1 MSIDL
6 DEISNDDFAV
16 EVTNDNA
23 VVRATIDRPDQKN
36 ALNRNVL
43 QGLEQTID
51 QADAHSDVRVLLIRG
66 AGGTFCSGGDLE
78 EGAEIRE
85 NATPPELR
93 DHLSSLADIIKKMV
107 SADLLTVA
115 AVEGY
120 CLAGGC
126 GLAAGCDFI
135 VAEEETVFGT
145 PEVKVGLFPAMAL
158 APIMRAVQEKKGFKL
173 LFTGEKIN
181 ATEAEDIGLV
191 TDVYGSEVYEDELDE
206 LLNTLAQNPE
216 YLVSI
221 GKEAYYSQ
229 RNMDFNSAL
238 NYLKEIIS
246 MVSLSFG
253 S

>member
-1 MSIDL
+1 MSL
-6 DEISNDDFAV
+6 STEELSNEDFSV
-16 EVTNDNA
+16 ELENDKQ
-23 VVRATIDRPDQKN
+23 VVKAFIDRPEQKN
-36 ALNRNVL
+36 ALNSNVL
-43 QGLEQTID
+43 DGIEQTVRA
-51 QADAHSDVRVLLIRG
+51 ADNTDAKVMVIRG
-66 AGGTFCSGGDLE
+66 NGGTFCSGGDLE

-93 DHLSSLADIIKKMV
+93 DHLSRLADILKAMTN
-107 SADLLTVA
+107 AELLTVA

-135 VAEEETVFGT
+135 VSEQDATFGT

-173 LFTGEKIN
+173 LFTGDKID
-181 ATEAEDIGLV
+181 AEEAEDIGLV
-191 TDVYGSEVYEDELDE
+191 TDTVPSDDFDEE
-206 LLNTLAQNPE
+206 LENLVDQLADTSPQ
-216 YLVSI
+216 LI
-221 GKEAYYSQ
+221 TMGKESYYTQ
-229 RNMDFNSAL
+229 RDMGYQNAL

>member
-1 MSIDL
+1 MSL
-6 DEISNDDFAV
+6 ATDELSNEDFTVELEQDGAV
-16 EVTNDNA
+16 IQA
-23 VVRATIDRPDQKN
+23 LIDRPEQKN
-36 ALNRNVL
+36 ALNSNVL
-43 QGLEQTID
+43 DGIEDTVRA
-51 QADAHSDVRVLLIRG
+51 ADDSDAKVMVIRG
-66 AGGTFCSGGDLE
+66 NGGTFCSGGDLE

-93 DHLSSLADIIKKMV
+93 DHLSRLSDILKAMV
-107 SADLLTVA
+107 NAELLTVA

-135 VAEEETVFGT
+135 LSEQDATFGT

-173 LFTGEKIN
+173 LFTGDKID
-181 ATEAEDIGLV
+181 AEEAEDIGLV
-191 TDVYGSEVYEDELDE
+191 TDTVDGDDFDDELEE
-206 LLNTLAQNPE
+206 LVDQLAETPSQ
-216 YLVSI
+216 LI
-221 GKEAYYSQ
+221 TMGKESYYTQ
-229 RNMDFNSAL
+229 RDMGYQNAL
-238 NYLKEIIS
+238 SYLKEIIS

>member
-1 MSIDL
+1 MSFDT
-6 DEISNDDFAV
+6 SN
-16 EVTNDNA
+16 VTNEDFDVEITNDGS
-23 VVRATIDRPDQKN
+23 VVRAIIDRPDQKN
-36 ALNRNVL
+36 ALNSNVL
-43 QGLEQTID
+43 EGLEKTID
-51 QADAHSDVRVLLIRG
+51 QADQDSEARVLVVRG

-85 NATPPELR
+85 NSTPPELR
-93 DHLSSLADIIKKMV
+93 EHLSSLADIVKKMV
-107 SADLLTVA
+107 SGEILTVA

-135 VAEEETVFGT
+135 VSDDEATFGT

-173 LFTGEKIN
+173 LFTGEKIG
-181 ATEAEDIGLV
+181 AQEAEDIGLV
-191 TDVYGSEVYEDELDE
+191 TDIYDKESYDDELEGLID
-206 LLNTLAQNPE
+206 TLSQNPE

>member
-1 MSIDL
+1 MTL
-6 DEISNDDFAV
+6 PTDELSNEDFTV
-16 EVTNDNA
+16 ETENDGS
-23 VVRATIDRPDQKN
+23 VVRGLIDRPEQKN
-36 ALNRNVL
+36 ALNSNVL
-43 QGLEQTID
+43 DGIEAAVRA
-51 QADAHSDVRVLLIRG
+51 ADKSEAKVLVIRG
-66 AGGTFCSGGDLE
+66 NEGTFCSGGDLE

-85 NATPPELR
+85 NSTPPELR
-93 DHLSSLADIIKKMV
+93 EHLSRLSDILKLMV
-107 SADLLTVA
+107 NAEVLTVA

-135 VAEEETVFGT
+135 VSEDDATFGT

-173 LFTGEKIN
+173 LFTGEKID
-181 ATEAEDIGLV
+181 AEEAEDIGLV
-191 TDVYGSEVYEDELDE
+191 TDIVPSEDFDDELND
-206 LLNTLAQNPE
+206 LVDQLAETTPQ
-216 YLVSI
+216 LI
-221 GKEAYYSQ
+221 TMGKESYYTQ
-229 RNMDFNSAL
+229 RDMGYKNAL

>member
-1 MSIDL
+1 MSL
-6 DEISNDDFAV
+6 ATDELSNEDFSVSV
-16 EVTNDNA
+16 ENDGQ
-23 VVRATIDRPDQKN
+23 VVRGLIDRPEQKN
-36 ALNRNVL
+36 ALNSNVL
-43 QGLEQTID
+43 DGIEETVRA
-51 QADAHSDVRVLLIRG
+51 ADDGDAKVLVIRG
-66 AGGTFCSGGDLE
+66 NGGTFCSGGDLE

-93 DHLSSLADIIKKMV
+93 DHLSRLSDILKAMV
-107 SADLLTVA
+107 NAELLTVA
-115 AVEGY
+115 AIEGY

-135 VAEEETVFGT
+135 LSEEDATFGT

-173 LFTGEKIN
+173 LFTGDKID
-181 ATEAEDIGLV
+181 AEEAEEIGLV
-191 TDVYGSEVYEDELDE
+191 TDVVEGDRFDEELDD
-206 LLNTLAQNPE
+206 LVDQLADTPPQ
-216 YLVSI
+216 LI
-221 GKEAYYSQ
+221 TMGKESYYTQ
-229 RNMDFNSAL
+229 RDMGYQNAL

>member
-1 MSIDL
+1 MSLSTEELSNEDFSVEL
-6 DEISNDDFAV
+6 ENDEQ
-16 EVTNDNA
+16 
-23 VVRATIDRPDQKN
+23 VVKAFIDRPEQKN
-36 ALNRNVL
+36 ALNSNVL
-43 QGLEQTID
+43 DGIEQTVRA
-51 QADAHSDVRVLLIRG
+51 ADDTDAKVMVIRG
-66 AGGTFCSGGDLE
+66 NGGTFCSGGDLE

-93 DHLSSLADIIKKMV
+93 DHLSRLADILKAMTN
-107 SADLLTVA
+107 AELLTVA

-135 VAEEETVFGT
+135 VSEQDATFGT

-173 LFTGEKIN
+173 LFTGDKID
-181 ATEAEDIGLV
+181 AEEAEDIGLV
-191 TDVYGSEVYEDELDE
+191 TDTVPSDDFDEE
-206 LLNTLAQNPE
+206 LENLVDQLADTSPQ
-216 YLVSI
+216 LI
-221 GKEAYYSQ
+221 TMGKESYYTQ
-229 RNMDFNSAL
+229 RDMGYQNAL